1 VGMTLMLLL
10 LASASSPA
18 QSLKDAFAAS
28 FRVGA
33 GLNERQF
40 SEIDTKG
47 AALVKA
53 QYNTISPENVL
64 KWEVV
69 HPTPDGFDFT
79 RSDRY
84 VAFGEANKMFIVGH
98 TLVWHSQTPR
108 WVFQDAQ
115 GNPLT
120 RDALL
125 ARMRDHIQT
134 VVGRYKG
141 RVHGWDVVNEAI
153 DEDGSLR
160 KTPWRDGIGDDYI
173 AKA

>member
-1 VGMTLMLLL
+1 MPPSSNKRAVALAALVVATATARVPAAAQSRGAMTLR
-10 LASASSPA
+10 
-18 QSLKDAFAAS
+18 DAFASA

-33 GLNERQF
+33 ALNENQF
-40 SEIDTKG
+40 SEIDAKG
-47 AALVKA
+47 ASLVKA

-64 KWEVV
+64 KWEQV
-69 HPTPDGFDFT
+69 HPRADSFDFT

-84 VAFGEANKMFIVGH
+84 VEFGEANKMFIVGH

-125 ARMRDHIQT
+125 ARMR
-134 VVGRYKG
+134 
-141 RVHGWDVVNEAI
+141 
-153 DEDGSLR
+153 
-160 KTPWRDGIGDDYI
+160 
-173 AKA
+173 